1 MVETKFQFYSI
12 PLKHQ
17 SLTKYLA
24 DITNV
29 IMFNYLNPRGYK
41 KKKLLIFF
49 SLPKRHKSRD
59 RASSISCR

>member
-24 DITNV
+24 DITNI

-41 KKKLLIFF
+41 KNIADFF

>member
-1 MVETKFQFYSI
+1 MVVTKFQFYST

-29 IMFNYLNPRGYK
+29 IMFNYLNPRGCK
-41 KKKLLIFF
+41 KTLLIIFF
-49 SLPKRHKSRD
+49 FAEKTEVAR
-59 RASSISCR
+59 